1 MEFTPKQ
8 IVESLDRYIIGQDKA
23 KKAVAIALRNRY
35 RRSSLPKEIR
45 AEITPKNI
53 IMKGPTGVGKTEI
66 ARRLSMLVNAPFVK
80 VEATKFTEVGYVGR
94 DVESMIR
101 DLVEVSMRLVKEE
114 KITEMKPKAK
124 LLAEKKLV
132 EALLPARK
140 KNCRDKSDAEIREQL
155 LKELRE
161 GKLDHVNLELEI
173 PVQPQGL
180 QLGPLGGNET
190 NLSEFM
196 SKMLPK
202 QYKKRSMSVAEAL
215 KFFTDEE
222 ADKLIDEETITQE
235 ALTRAEEHG
244 IIFIDELDKIASK
257 GSFSG
262 PDVSREGVQRDILPI
277 VEGSTVST
285 KYGNVRTDYMLFI
298 AAGAF
303 HVSKISDL
311 IPELQGRF
319 PIHVE
324 LDSLSEDDFFKIL
337 KEPDNAITLQYKHLL
352 KVDKV
357 NLTFTD
363 DALRE
368 IAKLAYWENIN
379 RENIGARRLHAI
391 MEMLLE
397 EVSYNAGNLE
407 NEVDVV
413 VDYDF
418 VVKHTDKSL
427 KEQNLK
433 KYII

>member
-80 VEATKFTEVGYVGR
+80 VEATKFTEVGYIGR